1 MYYCIVVLLFNEFMS
16 VCSYWKKKPQ
26 HCTTF
31 AAKKKAP
38 MVLLLLM
45 APAADEVI
53 FWSEDVSSKRRKKCF
68 PHHSRAEDFEKHKV
82 CNECAKLIR
91 RSVEKQL

>member
-1 MYYCIVVLLFNEFMS
+1 MS

-45 APAADEVI
+45 APAADEGQKT
-53 FWSEDVSSKRRKKCF
+53 FPHKRRKKFFVF
-68 PHHSRAEDFEKHKV
+68 PIMRKFTYLSPTLAQRTLKSTRFATSAQ
-82 CNECAKLIR
+82 N
-91 RSVEKQL
+91 

>member
-1 MYYCIVVLLFNEFMS
+1 MS

-45 APAADEVI
+45 APAADEGQKT
-53 FWSEDVSSKRRKKCF
+53 FPHKRRKKFFVF
-68 PHHSRAEDFEKHKV
+68 PINEKIYIFITYSRAEDFEKHKV

>member
-45 APAADEVI
+45 APAADEGQKTFPHI
-53 FWSEDVSSKRRKKCF
+53 RRKKFFVF
-68 PHHSRAEDFEKHKV
+68 PTYSRAEDFEKHKV